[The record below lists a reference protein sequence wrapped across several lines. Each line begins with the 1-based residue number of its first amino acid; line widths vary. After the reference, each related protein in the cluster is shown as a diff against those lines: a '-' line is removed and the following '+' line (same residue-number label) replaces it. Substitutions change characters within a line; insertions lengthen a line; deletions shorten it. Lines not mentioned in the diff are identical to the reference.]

1 MIAMIY
7 EVPYK
12 YDMPSAETLDA
23 WVKEI
28 SKLYIVLWSCLSY
41 QFP

>member
-12 YDMPSAETLDA
+12 YDMSSAETLDA
-23 WVKEI
+23 SVREI
-28 SKLYIVLWSCLSY
+28 SKLYIVLWSCLS
-41 QFP
+41 